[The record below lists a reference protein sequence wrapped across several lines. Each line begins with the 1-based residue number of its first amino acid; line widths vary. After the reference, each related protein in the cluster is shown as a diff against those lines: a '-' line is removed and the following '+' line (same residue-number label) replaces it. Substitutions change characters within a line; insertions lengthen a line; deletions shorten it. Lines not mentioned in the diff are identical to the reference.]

1 MYADDSLSVTGV
13 GQPEHLRGL
22 DVTDGTLPLLGV
34 SPALGRLF
42 SRADDKAGAPET
54 VLLSNGY
61 WHRRFGAATS
71 VLGQTIMVDGR
82 PRQIIGVLPQGFHF
96 LDKEDSDLFLPFQW
110 DRSKVKLGNFSYEA
124 LARLKPG
131 VTIAQASADLA
142 RLLPIAIRSFPAPEG
157 FSAKIFETAQLGPRL
172 KPLKQDVVGD
182 IGNVLWVLMGSIS
195 IVLLV
200 ACANVA
206 NLLLVRV
213 EGRKQELAIRAA
225 LGAGW
230 KRVASDLMYE
240 SLLLSLAGS
249 LFGLALA
256 YGGLRLL
263 VAMAPT
269 GLPRL
274 QEIGIDLPVL
284 LFTLGLA
291 LLSTLLIGSI
301 PVFKFAG
308 GRLTSTLREGT
319 RTHSQSREQHRAR
332 GALVILQVALALV
345 LLICSGLMIRTFRAL
360 MQVSPGF
367 DAPASLQTF
376 RFYIPETQI
385 PDTQRERVLRMEQE
399 IINRLNAIPG
409 VSSVGLATD
418 IPMAGHTS
426 IDPVVADDHTY
437 REGELPP
444 LRRFKFISPGL
455 SAYAGHIARSRP
467 GYHLGRHV
475 WKDSSGPDFG
485 KLRARVLA

>member
-1 MYADDSLSVTGV
+1 MG
-13 GQPEHLRGL
+13 
-22 DVTDGTLPLLGV
+22 DV
-34 SPALGRLF
+34 
-42 SRADDKAGAPET
+42 
-54 VLLSNGY
+54 
-61 WHRRFGAATS
+61 
-71 VLGQTIMVDGR
+71 
-82 PRQIIGVLPQGFHF
+82 
-96 LDKEDSDLFLPFQW
+96 
-110 DRSKVKLGNFSYEA
+110 
-124 LARLKPG
+124 
-131 VTIAQASADLA
+131 
-142 RLLPIAIRSFPAPEG
+142 
-157 FSAKIFETAQLGPRL
+157 
-172 KPLKQDVVGD
+172 
-182 IGNVLWVLMGSIS
+182 GNVLWVLMGSIS

-249 LFGLALA
+249 LFGLGLA

-284 LFTLGLA
+284 VFTLGLA

-360 MQVSPGF
+360 MHVSPGF
-367 DAPASLQTF
+367 SEPATLQSF

-399 IINRLNAIPG
+399 ILSRLKAIPG
-409 VSSVGLATD
+409 VSSVGLSTD
-418 IPMAGHTS
+418 LPMAGHTS
-426 IDPVVADDHTY
+426 FDPVVSDDRTY

-444 LRRFKFISPGL
+444 LRRFKFVSPGFL
-455 SAYAGHIARSRP
+455 STLGTPLVAGRDLTWEDTYGKARVALISEGFAREYWHDP
-467 GYHLGRHV
+467 AKAIGKRIRVGSNDDWREVVGVARDLHDDGVNQPAPTAVYWPLMMDRFEGQKEDDQAEPLGRAAEPRA
-475 WKDSSGPDFG
+475 PDRRR
-485 KLRARVLA
+485 L